1 MRIFTFGCFSWKITF
16 SLLIAFLVSKIAKR
30 SEMSQ
35 IFLSCEAN
43 LHEKASSSF
52 CLHRQSVK
60 TWVGKSFSWQVGE
73 RKDRKTPLGRGYN
86 LAITRVKSE
95 KRDTWALTYP
105 ETNFLWWGFVIW
117 LFLAKK
123 KRKKEKKAL
132 FRFMHQ
138 TGFEPTTS
146 KKWQNRMS
154 KLPPLSFPR
163 QGTCP
168 SFSSLGGN
176 RGKYIFKVQLIF
188 IAKNFLIWEGP

>member
-1 MRIFTFGCFSWKITF
+1 MRRPVVGRSARVKSNASFRSFGSEKSQCSRPNLCFRTPLNHGKRKNCEKNHFSLFSQRGSKMRKFTFGCFSWKITF

-105 ETNFLWWGFVIW
+105 ETNFV
-117 LFLAKK
+117 
-123 KRKKEKKAL
+123 
-132 FRFMHQ
+132 
-138 TGFEPTTS
+138 
-146 KKWQNRMS
+146 
-154 KLPPLSFPR
+154 
-163 QGTCP
+163 
-168 SFSSLGGN
+168 
-176 RGKYIFKVQLIF
+176 
-188 IAKNFLIWEGP
+188 

>member
-1 MRIFTFGCFSWKITF
+1 MRKFTFGCFSWKITF

-73 RKDRKTPLGRGYN
+73 KKERKPPLGGGYN
-86 LAITRVKSE
+86 LASTRVKSE
-95 KRDTWALTYP
+95 KRDTWALTHPKRNY
-105 ETNFLWWGFVIW
+105 WRWGFLIW

-123 KRKKEKKAL
+123 KRKKGKKAL

-138 TGFEPTTS
+138 TGFEPTTI
-146 KKWQNRMS
+146 KKMAKPDVKVASALVPTAGDLSQFQQLRWQ
-154 KLPPLSFPR
+154 PR
-163 QGTCP
+163 N
-168 SFSSLGGN
+168 LH
-176 RGKYIFKVQLIF
+176 I
-188 IAKNFLIWEGP
+188 